1 MIKSDKPAI
10 VWFRNNLRI
19 HDNPA
24 LAEANRNH
32 AQIICIWIAEPRFFE
47 HTLNGHPR
55 IGAFRAKFL
64 YESLQDLQSHLRQ
77 LGNELWILKGEPGK
91 ILPQIAE
98 AHGIKK
104 VYSQAEHTDEE
115 RRVEAEVA
123 ESLDLKLYES
133 HTMMHPEDVVGGV
146 NRLKKSFTS
155 FRKRQER
162 DWKIRP
168 VCETPEMVSPPPQPA
183 PIMQSLEWNMQMW
196 AELDQ
201 PADSRAACSFRG
213 GEQAALER
221 VEHYLWNTQ
230 HLSNYKE
237 TRNGLIGADYSS
249 KFSPW
254 LAVGALSAR
263 WLYFEIKRYEEQYGA
278 NESTYWMVFE
288 LMWRDFFRFSAIRDG
303 NSFFGYLKNRSWPKL
318 REFQAWI
325 HGETGQPFVDA
336 NMRELKNTGFMSNRG
351 RQNVASYLIHDL
363 RLPWVLGA
371 AYFETQLI
379 DYDSC
384 SNYGNWTYLAGIGAD
399 PRNERRFNVAGQ
411 AERYDPDGAYVQLWD

>member
-1 MIKSDKPAI
+1 MIKSDRAAI

-24 LAEANRNH
+24 LAEAQRNH
-32 AQIICIWIAEPRFFE
+32 EQIICVWIAEPRFFE
-47 HTLNGHPR
+47 QTLNGHPR
-55 IGAFRAKFL
+55 TGNYRAKFL
-64 YESLQDLQSHLRQ
+64 HESLQVLQANLVQR
-77 LGNELWILKGEPGK
+77 GNQLWILKGEAEK
-91 ILPQIAE
+91 ILPEIAA
-98 AHGIKK
+98 AHGIQR
-104 VYSQAEHTDEE
+104 VYSQAEHTAEE
-115 RRVEAEVA
+115 RKVETEIAHSFE
-123 ESLDLKLYES
+123 LTLFES
-133 HTMMHPEDVVGGV
+133 HTMIHPEDVVGGV

-162 DWKIRP
+162 DWQIRP
-168 VCETPEMVSPPPQPA
+168 ICETPQWLSPPPEPQP
-183 PIMQSLEWNMQMW
+183 ILQSLEWDMQPW
-196 AELDQ
+196 AQHSQ
-201 PADSRAACSFRG
+201 PADSRAVCAFHG

-221 VEHYLWNTQ
+221 VGHYLWNTQ

-263 WLYFEIKRYEEQYGA
+263 WVYHEIKRFEQKYGA
-278 NESTYWMVFE
+278 NESTYWMIFE

-303 NSFFGYLKNRSWPKL
+303 QAFFGYSRNRTWPKL
-318 REFQAWI
+318 RNFQAWMN
-325 HGETGQPFVDA
+325 GETGQPFVDA

-363 RLPWVLGA
+363 KLPWVLGA

-379 DYDSC
+379 DYDAC

-411 AERYDPDGAYVQLWD
+411 AERYDPNGAYVRLWD